1 MNLHKQVINWTK
13 NVMNFQHFTASQQL
27 LYFLVHVDDLCDNVN

>member
-13 NVMNFQHFTASQQL
+13 NMMNFQHFTASQQL
-27 LYFLVHVDDLCDNVN
+27 LYFLVHVDGLCDNVN